1 MRAATGRHAGPA
13 ADPLSPDAADA
24 TSTGGDGAVRWR
36 RARRRGRLRGHRARQ
51 WVAALLAGA
60 AAFVVVS
67 ALGVGR
73 STPTGVATVVAL
85 HGLPAGHLLTDGD
98 VTVALRPGPE
108 RPESALGSTAEVVG
122 RRLSVAVPARD
133 VLSRERLLGASLLAG
148 QPRGTVAM
156 SVPVL
161 DDGGGTARPGARV
174 DVYAMG
180 TGERVADGVVVLS
193 VTDNPDAGGATGWSD
208 GGSPTV
214 VLGLDPVAASGVT
227 RRLSAAD
234 PGQGFVL
241 AVRAD

>member
-1 MRAATGRHAGPA
+1 MDPATARRAGP
-13 ADPLSPDAADA
+13 
-24 TSTGGDGAVRWR
+24 T
-36 RARRRGRLRGHRARQ
+36 RRRRRLGHRLRGHRARQ
-51 WVAALLAGA
+51 WVAAALAGA
-60 AAFVVVS
+60 AAFVVVT

-73 STPTGVATVVAL
+73 LEPTGLATVVAL
-85 HGLPAGHLLTDGD
+85 RAMPAGHLVTADD

-108 RPESALGSTAEVVG
+108 RPESALGSPTAVVG
-122 RRLSVAVPARD
+122 RRLSAAVPARD
-133 VLSRERLLGASLLAG
+133 VLTRERLLGGSLLAG

-180 TGERVADGVVVLS
+180 TGERVADGVVVLA
-193 VTDNPDAGGATGWSD
+193 VTDHADGGAVTGWSG

-227 RRLSAAD
+227 RRLSASA
-234 PGQGFVL
+234 PGQAFVL